1 MKKLLI
7 ILLCCLV
14 LTGCGSAEIA
24 AKTVSQETLVHLK
37 ANNSIKRKKKPSKK
51 IKLTDGKK
59 GKYGRYDLFDGEP
72 YLRYYV
78 PTGTYKVKCTHGFGF
93 YVETIKI
100 HKEDGYDTPTTIKQV
115 NISEGETTT
124 IKVKKGQC
132 ITLYINT
139 EIVLIRK

>member
-1 MKKLLI
+1 MKRLLT
-7 ILLCCLV
+7 ILICCLV
-14 LTGCGSAEIA
+14 LADTRSMNTI
-24 AKTVSQETLVHLK
+24 AKTIPQKTTINSRD
-37 ANNSIKRKKKPSKK
+37 NRSIKSKKKSSKK

-59 GKYGRYDLFDGEP
+59 GKYGKYDLFDDEP

-78 PTGTYKVKCTHGFGF
+78 PTGTYKVKCTTSGGF

-115 NISEGETTT
+115 TILQGEKTK

-132 ITLYINT
+132 ISLYINT
-139 EIVLIRK
+139 EIVLIKK